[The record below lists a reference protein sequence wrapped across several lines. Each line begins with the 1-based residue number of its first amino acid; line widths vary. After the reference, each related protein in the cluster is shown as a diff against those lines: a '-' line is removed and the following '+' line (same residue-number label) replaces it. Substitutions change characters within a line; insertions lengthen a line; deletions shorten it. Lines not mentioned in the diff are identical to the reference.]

1 MLSTL
6 TTANVRM
13 KQMKTIARI
22 ATVKWTPQ
30 RSNKVVVSTFHCPS
44 DYPGRKRKFLSFCNK
59 ISIVQQ
65 MADNFHFKLVYL
77 SAVNWNS
84 RSSLFLC
91 VCLRMFSRF
100 CPHSIFWL
108 NWTGSSRAT
117 PLGCKIHNHEEKE
130 DYRKAFDLSLNRRQ
144 KRRRN
149 IRFLTYAYVVWIRH
163 RAVSYEC
170 IYEL

>member
-1 MLSTL
+1 MYGWS
-6 TTANVRM
+6 RW
-13 KQMKTIARI
+13 KQLLVLRQLNELHNGPIKSSSALFIVLLI
-22 ATVKWTPQ
+22 I
-30 RSNKVVVSTFHCPS
+30 
-44 DYPGRKRKFLSFCNK
+44 PGENGSFWASCNK

-84 RSSLFLC
+84 RSSLFFC

-117 PLGCKIHNHEEKE
+117 PLGCKIHNHKEKE
-130 DYRKAFDLSLNRRQ
+130 YYRKAFDLFLSLNRRQ